1 MATGLIVILAII
13 IYASGVCYSYTKIL
27 DWEWCLIKSREDYRT
42 LFMFSLL
49 SWIGFVIYGIVK
61 LISNEE
67 S

>member
-1 MATGLIVILAII
+1 MTTGLIVIIAII
-13 IYASGVCYSYTKIL
+13 IYASGVGYSYTKIL
-27 DWEWCLIKSREDYRT
+27 DWEWSLITKREDYRT

-49 SWIGFVIYGIVK
+49 SWIGIVFYGIVK